1 MFKRER
7 DIMMTKYKVG
17 EEVANATMEWL
28 NKIVWVLAKNKY
40 GMVRDVSNDLK
51 GKILL
56 CVELQDDLGFK
67 DCYVKEVT
75 DTSHTMLAEIGF
87 EVDGIGDY
95 YCKKG
100 KYKSYVIEVD
110 KEGYLVSNTDY
121 CGYITQPLHE
131 ALSQLMREQQ

>member
-1 MFKRER
+1 MSKF
-7 DIMMTKYKVG
+7 KVG
-17 EEVANATMEWL
+17 EEIWIDTFKDIFVIT
-28 NKIVWVLAKNKY
+28 
-40 GMVRDVSNDLK
+40 
-51 GKILL
+51 KILNGL
-56 CVELQDDLGFK
+56 FYNLVDSDGHEYKGICEDELHA
-67 DCYVKEVT
+67 T
-75 DTSHTMLAEIGF
+75 AHTMLAEIGF

-131 ALSQLMREQQ
+131 ALSQLMREQLHD